1 MQMKRKPEVGF
12 GSVKVKRKHS
22 KLPKTGNLPFLPQ
35 LRRGDMEGERAY
47 GYWTLSDVVY
57 LPVGSCQEFA
67 FWQLLRIH
75 FQREHGTDWM
85 KGEHREGL
93 CIFES
98 SLGIVNIGAFSV
110 NIGATHECLMSPTPR
125 ENAFFQGLKM
135 SKFYNCVPFFVQMS
149 HFNNFPTM
157 YYIKWDQWKNKFVLR
172 YGAYIRW

>member
-22 KLPKTGNLPFLPQ
+22 KTGN
-35 LRRGDMEGERAY
+35 RGDMEGERAY

-98 SLGIVNIGAFSV
+98 SLGVVNIGTLSV

-172 YGAYIRW
+172 YGVYIRW

>member
-35 LRRGDMEGERAY
+35 LRRGDMEGEQAY

-57 LPVGSCQEFA
+57 LAC
-67 FWQLLRIH
+67 WQLSRI
-75 FQREHGTDWM
+75 GLLATVKNSLPATDWM

-98 SLGIVNIGAFSV
+98 NLGVVNIGTLSV

-172 YGAYIRW
+172 YGVYIRW